1 MDTFENRRWLVLPSN
16 LTGSINFNQ
25 VLEASIDTLRY
36 SVDKTETF
44 VKYDVTVVT
53 ASYTAS
59 YYDPETHQTE
69 SYIVEAGTY
78 GRPDI
83 YSPEYPEYLYQ
94 PMLDLL
100 ATPFWTQPMPTGSI
114 E

>member
-16 LTGSINFNQ
+16 LTGSIDFNQ
-25 VLEASIDTLRY
+25 VLEASPSTLRY
-36 SVDKTETF
+36 SVDQTETF

-53 ASYTAS
+53 ASYTQS
-59 YYDPETHQTE
+59 YIDANTGETG

-78 GRPDI
+78 GRPNI
-83 YSPEYPEYLYQ
+83 YSPEYPEYRHQ
-94 PMLDLL
+94 EMLDLL
-100 ATPFWTQPMPTGSI
+100 ATPFWTQPLPTGSI

>member
-16 LTGSINFNQ
+16 LTGSIDFSQ
-25 VLEASIDTLRY
+25 VLETSPETLRY

-44 VKYDVTVVT
+44 VKYDVVVVT

-59 YYDPETHQTE
+59 YYNPETHQTE
-69 SYIVEAGTY
+69 SYVVQAGTY

-83 YSPEYPEYLYQ
+83 YSPEYPEYMHQ

-100 ATPFWTQPMPTGSI
+100 ATPFWAQPLPTEPI
-114 E
+114 K

>member
-1 MDTFENRRWLVLPSN
+1 MDTFENRRWLVLPAE

-25 VLEASIDTLRY
+25 VLEASPSTLRY
-36 SVDKTETF
+36 SVDQTETF

-53 ASYTAS
+53 ASYTQS
-59 YYDPETHQTE
+59 YVNAETGETG

-83 YSPEYPEYLYQ
+83 YSPIYPEYHYQ

-100 ATPFWTQPMPTGSI
+100 ATPEWTSPLPI

>member
-1 MDTFENRRWLVLPSN
+1 MDTFENRRWLVIPAE

-25 VLEASIDTLRY
+25 VLEASPSTLRY
-36 SVDKTETF
+36 SVDQTETF

-53 ASYTAS
+53 ASYTQS
-59 YYDPETHQTE
+59 YVNAETGETG

-83 YSPEYPEYLYQ
+83 YSPIYPEYHYQ

-100 ATPFWTQPMPTGSI
+100 ATPEWTSPLPI

>member
-1 MDTFENRRWLVLPSN
+1 MDTFENRRWLVLPAE

-25 VLEASIDTLRY
+25 VLEASPTTLRY

-44 VKYDVTVVT
+44 VKYDVDVVT
-53 ASYTAS
+53 ASYTQS
-59 YYDPETHQTE
+59 YYDPITHQTQ

-83 YSPEYPEYLYQ
+83 YSPIYPEYLYQ
-94 PMLDLL
+94 PMLELL
-100 ATPFWTQPMPTGSI
+100 ATPEWTLPFPT

>member
-1 MDTFENRRWLVLPSN
+1 MDTFENRRWLVLPST
-16 LTGSINFNQ
+16 LTGSINFTQ
-25 VLEASIDTLRY
+25 VLETSPETLRY

-44 VKYDVTVVT
+44 VKYDITIVT
-53 ASYTAS
+53 ASYTQS
-59 YYDPETHQTE
+59 YYNPETHQSG
-69 SYIVEAGTY
+69 SYIVQAGTY

-83 YSPEYPEYLYQ
+83 YSPEYPEYMHQ

-100 ATPFWTQPMPTGSI
+100 ATPFWTPPLPT

>member
-1 MDTFENRRWLVLPSN
+1 MDTFENRRWLILPAE

-25 VLEASIDTLRY
+25 VLEASPTTLRY
-36 SVDKTETF
+36 SVDQTETF

-53 ASYTAS
+53 SSYTQS
-59 YYDPETHQTE
+59 YVDPITHQSQ

-83 YSPEYPEYLYQ
+83 YSPIYPEYHYQ

-100 ATPFWTQPMPTGSI
+100 ATPEWTSPLPT

>member
-1 MDTFENRRWLVLPSN
+1 MDTFENRRWLILPAE

-25 VLEASIDTLRY
+25 VLEASPTTLRY
-36 SVDKTETF
+36 SIDKTETF
-44 VKYDVTVVT
+44 VKYDVTVIT
-53 ASYTAS
+53 ASYTQS
-59 YYDPETHQTE
+59 YYNPETHQTQ
-69 SYIVEAGTY
+69 SYIVEAGIY

-83 YSPEYPEYLYQ
+83 YSPIYPEYLYQ

-100 ATPFWTQPMPTGSI
+100 ATPFWTQPLPTGSI

>member
-1 MDTFENRRWLVLPSN
+1 MDTFENRRWLVLPAE

-25 VLEASIDTLRY
+25 VLEASPTTLRY
-36 SVDKTETF
+36 SVDQTETF

-53 ASYTAS
+53 ASYTQS
-59 YYDPETHQTE
+59 YVNAETDETG

-83 YSPEYPEYLYQ
+83 YSPIYPEYHYQ

-100 ATPFWTQPMPTGSI
+100 ATPEWTQPLPT

>member
-1 MDTFENRRWLVLPSN
+1 MDTFENRRWLVLPAE

-25 VLEASIDTLRY
+25 VLEASPSTLRY
-36 SVDKTETF
+36 SVDQTETF

-53 ASYTAS
+53 ASYTQS
-59 YYDPETHQTE
+59 YVNAETDETG

-100 ATPFWTQPMPTGSI
+100 ATPFWSQPMPTGST

>member
-1 MDTFENRRWLVLPSN
+1 MDTFENRRWLVLPAE

-25 VLEASIDTLRY
+25 VLEASPSTLRY
-36 SVDKTETF
+36 SVDQTETF

-59 YYDPETHQTE
+59 YINAETGETG

-83 YSPEYPEYLYQ
+83 YSPIYPEYHYQ

-100 ATPFWTQPMPTGSI
+100 ATPEWTLPYPT

>member
-1 MDTFENRRWLVLPSN
+1 MDTFENRRWLILPAE

-25 VLEASIDTLRY
+25 VLEASPSTLRY
-36 SVDKTETF
+36 SVDQTETF

-53 ASYTAS
+53 ASYTQS
-59 YYDPETHQTE
+59 YTDANTGITG
-69 SYIVEAGTY
+69 SYVVEAGVY

>member
-25 VLEASIDTLRY
+25 VLEASPSTLRY
-36 SVDKTETF
+36 SVDQTETF

-53 ASYTAS
+53 ASYTQS
-59 YYDPETHQTE
+59 YYNPETHQTG

-83 YSPEYPEYLYQ
+83 YSPEYPEYLHQ

-100 ATPFWTQPMPTGSI
+100 ATPFWTQPLPTGSI

>member
-1 MDTFENRRWLVLPSN
+1 MNTFENRRWLVLPSN

-59 YYDPETHQTE
+59 YIDAETGETG
-69 SYIVEAGTY
+69 SYVVEAGTY

-83 YSPEYPEYLYQ
+83 YSPEYPEYRYQ
-94 PMLDLL
+94 EMLDLL
-100 ATPFWTQPMPTGSI
+100 STPFWTQPFPTGST

>member
-44 VKYDVTVVT
+44 VKYDVVVVT

-59 YYDPETHQTE
+59 YIDAETGETG

-83 YSPEYPEYLYQ
+83 YSPEYPEYRHQ
-94 PMLDLL
+94 EMLDLL
-100 ATPFWTQPMPTGSI
+100 ATPFWTQPLPTDSI

>member
-25 VLEASIDTLRY
+25 VLEASPSTLRY

-44 VKYDVTVVT
+44 VKYDVTV
-53 ASYTAS
+53 
-59 YYDPETHQTE
+59 
-69 SYIVEAGTY
+69 EAGTY

-83 YSPEYPEYLYQ
+83 YSPEYPEYTHQ

-100 ATPFWTQPMPTGSI
+100 ATPYWTQPLPTGSI

>member
-1 MDTFENRRWLVLPSN
+1 MDTFENRRWLVLPAE

-25 VLEASIDTLRY
+25 VLEASPTTLRF
-36 SVDKTETF
+36 SVDQTETF
-44 VKYDVTVVT
+44 VKYDVVVVT
-53 ASYTAS
+53 SSYTQS
-59 YYDPETHQTE
+59 VYNPETHQTQ

-100 ATPFWTQPMPTGSI
+100 ATPEWTLPFPT

>member
-1 MDTFENRRWLVLPSN
+1 MNTFENRRWLVLPSN
-16 LTGSINFNQ
+16 LTGSIDFTQ
-25 VLEASIDTLRY
+25 VLEASLETLRY

-44 VKYDVTVVT
+44 VKYNVTVVT
-53 ASYTAS
+53 ASYTES
-59 YYDPETHQTE
+59 YSNPETLQTE
-69 SYIVEAGTY
+69 SYVVQAGTY

-100 ATPFWTQPMPTGSI
+100 ATPFWTQPMPADLI

>member
-1 MDTFENRRWLVLPSN
+1 MDTFENRRWLVLPAE

-25 VLEASIDTLRY
+25 VLEASPSTLRY
-36 SVDKTETF
+36 SVDQTETF

-53 ASYTAS
+53 ASYTQS
-59 YYDPETHQTE
+59 YINAETGETG

-83 YSPEYPEYLYQ
+83 YSPIYPEYHYQ

-100 ATPFWTQPMPTGSI
+100 ATPEWTQPLPI